1 MLLTCLGLLGCT
13 TFSGVKPIYPDVGN
27 PNYLSSVDSL
37 QPTFR
42 WEAVPDAE
50 SYDFI
55 IYESIKTESF
65 WEGSKRSV
73 GREVYYREELQ
84 GTEHRI
90 EEPLRPNS
98 EYYWSVRIRRGPE
111 VSRWSLYHY
120 QLFLGTGYV
129 SATNQP
135 FGFKT
140 PKAVE

>member
-1 MLLTCLGLLGCT
+1 MRWPARVSMLLTCLGLLGCT

-73 GREVYYREELQ
+73 GRE
-84 GTEHRI
+84 
-90 EEPLRPNS
+90 
-98 EYYWSVRIRRGPE
+98 
-111 VSRWSLYHY
+111 
-120 QLFLGTGYV
+120 
-129 SATNQP
+129 AK
-135 FGFKT
+135 GFKALNIGSKN
-140 PKAVE
+140 PLARIFVFGR